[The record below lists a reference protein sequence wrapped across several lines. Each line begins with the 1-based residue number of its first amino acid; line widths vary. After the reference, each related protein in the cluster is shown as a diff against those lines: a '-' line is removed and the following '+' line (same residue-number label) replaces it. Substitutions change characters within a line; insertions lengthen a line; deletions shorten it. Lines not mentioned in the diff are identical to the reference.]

1 MLFICILIFRYK
13 MFYRINQ
20 ERMLKEI
27 LKYFVKNKLNVE
39 NCVFERVNSL
49 IYMY

>member
-1 MLFICILIFRYK
+1 
-13 MFYRINQ
+13 MFYRINE

-39 NCVFERVNSL
+39 NCGFERVKSF
-49 IYMY
+49 ICIDIDMYFDLSNDN